1 MRRHRLYRVTQTDS
15 NLPLDYKTP
24 GTAAPPQQQ
33 ALLRTMGLFS
43 LVVYGVGDMVGSGI
57 YGTVGKA
64 AGQMGNAVWLAFVVS
79 MVAAML
85 TGLSYACIASRY
97 PRAAGAAYV
106 THRAWHVAFLSYV
119 IGLTVA
125 ASGLTSMATSTNVF
139 SATFADVLGMRDALG
154 TIDWSFGPMSIG
166 VGSSRWSIPRTTF
179 VHIPGA
185 VALIIVGFLL
195 FLTFVNFWGI
205 RESMWTN
212 LLCTAVEVGGLLF
225 VIAVGIRYWGSIDY
239 FETPPAADGAATRL
253 GPTMLFSGAVLTF
266 FAFVGF
272 EDMLNVS
279 EEVKQPQRTMPWG
292 IIFAVAIATLLYI
305 GVAVTSVSVVHYSVL
320 AKAPA
325 PLAAI
330 TEKAAEWMPPW
341 VFKVVTMFA
350 VANTVLINY
359 IMGSRL
365 LYGMARQGLVPAAL
379 GRVHA
384 RRRTPHLAILTLL
397 CVVLVLAFA
406 SGVTQLGTA
415 TGLLLLFCFAIV
427 NGALIV
433 LKLRRGEPRGSFE
446 VPIAIPALGIC
457 VNVALIVARLIDQA
471 RLARD
476 APQQAGLSAPAI
488 AGLLVLGISILFLIM
503 RPKAITEEALA
514 QVEEES

>member
-1 MRRHRLYRVTQTDS
+1 VRRHRLYRVTQADS
-15 NLPLDYKTP
+15 NLPLNYTTP
-24 GTAAPPQQQ
+24 GTTAPPKQH

-79 MVAAML
+79 MIAAML
-85 TGLSYACIASRY
+85 TGLSYASIASRY

-106 THRAWHVAFLSYV
+106 THRAWHVAFFSYV

-139 SATFADVLGMRDALG
+139 SATFADVLGVTPSLG
-154 TIDWSFGPMSIG
+154 MADFSFGPMSIG
-166 VGSSRWSIPRTTF
+166 IGTAKLAIPRITI
-179 VHIPGA
+179 VHVPA
-185 VALIIVGFLL
+185 SVAIIIVAFLL
-195 FLTFVNFWGI
+195 MLTFVNFWGI

-212 LLCTAVEVGGLLF
+212 ILCTAVEVGGLLF
-225 VIAVGIRYWGSIDY
+225 VIAVGMRYWGSIDY
-239 FETPPAADGAATRL
+239 FETPPAADGSATRL

-279 EEVKQPQRTMPWG
+279 EEVKSPERTMPWG
-292 IIFAVAIATLLYI
+292 IILAVAIATLLYI
-305 GVAVTSVSVVHYSVL
+305 GVAVTSVSVVHYTVL

-330 TEKAAEWMPPW
+330 TEKAAAWMPPW

-384 RRRTPHLAILTLL
+384 TRRTPHRAILALL

-433 LKLRRGEPRGSFE
+433 LKLRPGEPRGSFE
-446 VPIAIPALGIC
+446 VPVIVPALGIC
-457 VNVALIVARLIDQA
+457 VNVALIVFRLMDQA
-471 RLARD
+471 RIARES
-476 APQQAGLSAPAI
+476 PQAGLSAPAI
-488 AGLLVLGISILFLIM
+488 AGLLVLGISVLFLIM
-503 RPKAITEEALA
+503 RPKTITEEALA